1 MTPKTETVDGVEYW
15 YDAAAAD
22 WAAGFFPKY
31 LRFTAGEWA
40 GRPFVLADWEE
51 RDIIRP
57 LFGWKRR
64 DGTRRYRRCYVWIP
78 RKNGKTELAAG
89 VGIILEMGDGEP
101 GAQVLSIATDKNQA
115 SLVFDKAVAMIGWS
129 PELQQHLHCFKSSIY
144 CAELQ
149 ASFKALAGIPKGK
162 HGLNM
167 SGLVGDEIHEWS
179 SDRLYQFVHQSS
191 ASRRQPLE
199 FLISTAGEMT
209 GYGWEAFQMCR
220 DIMDG
225 TINDPETLVVMYG
238 ADADMDKA
246 DADYWKRPETWAV
259 ANPNYGVSV
268 KPEYLAAECRKA
280 QRLPRLENDFK
291 RYHLNLWVE
300 QATRWLPMDAWRDCG
315 QLPAIRARLR
325 EIADTIVDDEEKA
338 PAALAERKALLIP
351 DAKNNRWRDLPE
363 AMRGR
368 RCFIGVDLSS
378 TTDLT
383 AVVLVFPPTDAD
395 PLWTLVPHFY
405 VPRATMRKRIE
416 TDKVPYDL
424 WERMGALTVT
434 DGNVVDYEYVK
445 RDIFEDAGLYRVDT
459 IAIDQFLAAQIAI
472 QLNAEGLNAVLVRQ
486 GFLSLSGPSKEL
498 ETSLLGRMLDH
509 GGHPVLTWCARNVA
523 TERDA
528 MENIKP
534 SKKKSTERI
543 DGIVAAVMG
552 LGVAMQSEPDVNL
565 DGFLSNPVIA

>member
-1 MTPKTETVDGVEYW
+1 VSVHRETFDGVEYW
-15 YDAAAAD
+15 FDEAAAD
-22 WAAGFFPKY
+22 WAAAFFPKY
-31 LRFTAGEWA
+31 LRFTTGEWA
-40 GRPFVLADWEE
+40 GRPFKLEPWEE

-57 LFGWKRR
+57 MFGWKRA
-64 DGTRRYRRCYVWIP
+64 DGTRRYRRVYVWIP

-89 VGIILEMGDGEP
+89 IGIILEMGDGEP

-115 SLVFDKAVAMIGWS
+115 SLVFDKAVSMIGWS
-129 PELQQHLHCFKSSIY
+129 PELQSHLHCFKHSIY
-144 CAELQ
+144 CAELG
-149 ASFKALAGIPKGK
+149 ASFKPLAGIPKGK

-167 SGLVGDEIHEWS
+167 SGLVGDEIHEWT

-191 ASRRQPLE
+191 AARRQPLE
-199 FLISTAGEMT
+199 FLISTAGDMD

-220 DIMDG
+220 DIQDG
-225 TINDPETLVVMYG
+225 TIRDPETLVVIYG

-246 DADYWKRPETWAV
+246 DADYWKRPETWAK

-315 QLPAIRARLR
+315 QAVETRPELRA
-325 EIADTIVDDEEKA
+325 IADALVDDEDGAAE
-338 PAALAERKALLIP
+338 ALARRKELSVP
-351 DAKNNRWRDLPE
+351 DAKNNRWRGLPE

-368 RCFIGVDLSS
+368 LCYAGVDLSS
-378 TTDLT
+378 TTDLS
-383 AVVLVFPPTDAD
+383 AVLLIFPPEKAGD
-395 PLWTLVPHFY
+395 LWTLIPNFY
-405 VPRATMRKRIE
+405 CPRATMKQRI
-416 TDKVPYDL
+416 TVDKVPYDL
-424 WERMGALTVT
+424 WERLGALTVT
-434 DGNVVDYEYVK
+434 DGNVIDYEYIK
-445 RDIFEDAGLYRVDT
+445 RDIFEAASLFRLSTV
-459 IAIDQFLAAQIAI
+459 AIDQFLAAQIAI
-472 QLNAEGLNAVLVRQ
+472 QLNAEGVNAVLVRQ

-498 ETSLLGRMLDH
+498 ETLLLGRMLDH

-543 DGIVAAVMG
+543 DGIVAAAMG
-552 LGVAMQSEPDVNL
+552 LGVAMQAEPEADL
-565 DGFLSNPVIA
+565 DSFIGNPVIA